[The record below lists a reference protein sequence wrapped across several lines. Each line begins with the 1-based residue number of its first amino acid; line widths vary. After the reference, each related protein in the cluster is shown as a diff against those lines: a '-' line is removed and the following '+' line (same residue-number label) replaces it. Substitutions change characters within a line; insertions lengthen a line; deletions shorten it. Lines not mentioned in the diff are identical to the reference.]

1 MLHAVGVDVSLLDA
15 TAVLIAM
22 VTLSQLPVG
31 PSVGAAAVVLILGT
45 NGVAATAAAGVLLT
59 ATGVAG
65 ALCFATWAALDRFHP
80 RVPRIPAPEPAPE
93 PVALADRVGEQV
105 DLPRVRVAGEADQL
119 VAAHGR
125 ERLDVAADRVRVGRR
140 AAGDHVR
147 VLAEERVVVLQV
159 GVRRSASA
167 SSPSAK

>member
-1 MLHAVGVDVSLLDA
+1 MDTESASSAERSGSSYGSSTSGSGNQFPTYASRWTRADLSTSIEIRVTKYRLQRRGEDATITLFDA

-80 RVPRIPAPEPAPE
+80 RVPRIPAPEPVAPE
-93 PVALADRVGEQV
+93 PAR
-105 DLPRVRVAGEADQL
+105 
-119 VAAHGR
+119 
-125 ERLDVAADRVRVGRR
+125 
-140 AAGDHVR
+140 
-147 VLAEERVVVLQV
+147 
-159 GVRRSASA
+159 
-167 SSPSAK
+167 